1 MYLLYFIRKSLI
13 VFTFIGLLSHSQVFS
28 QERLPVK
35 QSFWEDVRFGGS
47 LGANFSNNYFSA
59 YLSPRAVYDFNRYF
73 SAGTGIAG
81 SYTNG
86 SNYTAHSVSGSV
98 LSLFRPI
105 ERVQL
110 SAEFEEIYVSRN
122 VALEGGNRRD
132 SYWYPSLF
140 LGAGYTS
147 GHVTVGLRY
156 DVLYNDEKSMY
167 DNALMPF
174 VSVYF

>member
-1 MYLLYFIRKSLI
+1 MYLLYLIRKSII
-13 VFTFIGLLSHSQVFS
+13 VFTLLGLISHFQVFS
-28 QERLPVK
+28 QEEVPV
-35 QSFWEDVRFGGS
+35 QESFWKDVRFGGS
-47 LGANFSNNYFSA
+47 LGANFSNDYFSA
-59 YLSPRAVYDFNRYF
+59 HLSPRAVYDFNQYV

-86 SNYTAHSVSGSV
+86 SNFSAYSVSGSV

-105 ERVQL
+105 PRVQL

-122 VALEGGNRRD
+122 VGLEGGNRKD

-147 GHVTVGLRY
+147 GNVTVGLRY
-156 DVLYNDEKSMY
+156 DVLYSDEKSMY
-167 DNALMPF
+167 NNALMPF